1 MECRASAQT
10 LSGVTS
16 RSILHGRIE
25 EVRVTIE
32 SEHAAKALQKACGQY
47 VTLYHAD
54 LWHADAEE
62 RTALSRHTARILRSM
77 LPSKGDI
84 LTVGLG
90 NRHMTADAL
99 GSRVLDSLLITR
111 HVRPFMD
118 EPKSLRGVCAVAPG
132 VLGMTGMETAE
143 VVQGIVE
150 HVRPAAVIAIDAL
163 AARES
168 SRICTTI
175 QVTDT
180 GIRPGSGVGNHRMGL
195 TRETLGIPVIAIGV
209 PMVVYASVIA
219 RDALGLLLQNM
230 GMDEEEH
237 AQAVDTLAAQVT
249 KQGLGELVVTPRE
262 VDELV
267 GKVAAIIADGINL
280 ALQSGLTEEEIRTL
294 SHDGP

>member
-1 MECRASAQT
+1 
-10 LSGVTS
+10 
-16 RSILHGRIE
+16 
-25 EVRVTIE
+25 
-32 SEHAAKALQKACGQY
+32 
-47 VTLYHAD
+47 
-54 LWHADAEE
+54 
-62 RTALSRHTARILRSM
+62 
-77 LPSKGDI
+77 
-84 LTVGLG
+84 
-90 NRHMTADAL
+90 
-99 GSRVLDSLLITR
+99 
-111 HVRPFMD
+111 
-118 EPKSLRGVCAVAPG
+118 
-132 VLGMTGMETAE
+132 
-143 VVQGIVE
+143 
-150 HVRPAAVIAIDAL
+150 
-163 AARES
+163 
-168 SRICTTI
+168 
-175 QVTDT
+175 
-180 GIRPGSGVGNHRMGL
+180 MGL